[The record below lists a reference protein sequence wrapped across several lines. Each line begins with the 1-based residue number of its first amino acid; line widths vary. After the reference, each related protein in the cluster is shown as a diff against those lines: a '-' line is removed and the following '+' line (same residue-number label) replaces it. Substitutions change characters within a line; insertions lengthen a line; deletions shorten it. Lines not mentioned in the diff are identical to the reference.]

1 MRMQDI
7 WLVGAW
13 CMWNKK
19 WGATALH
26 IHLFIRIECVLF
38 KYFVYSFFLCRPTEM
53 HLASAY
59 DMSES
64 IIQPSKPYYDDELC
78 NEFIL
83 ESRWLLLHVDFP

>member
-1 MRMQDI
+1 
-7 WLVGAW
+7 
-13 CMWNKK
+13 
-19 WGATALH
+19 
-26 IHLFIRIECVLF
+26 
-38 KYFVYSFFLCRPTEM
+38 M